1 MGNDATENVRREL
14 VRQLNAEPKG
24 RAALELKH
32 GQVWDTQELG
42 RDYEVI
48 GFLAPLVMVRRR
60 SDAVLGTLLPRQQRR
75 SYTNPKRERGIRCVS
90 LAGASG

>member
-14 VRQLNAEPKG
+14 VRELNAEPKG

-32 GQVWDTQELG
+32 GQVWDTEELG
-42 RDYEVI
+42 RDYEVM

-60 SDAVLGTLLPRQQRR
+60 SDGVLGTLFFQHEPRFYFGF
-75 SYTNPKRERGIRCVS
+75 SPD
-90 LAGASG
+90 

>member
-1 MGNDATENVRREL
+1 MGNDATENIRREM
-14 VRQLNAEPKG
+14 VKELNAAPKG
-24 RAALELKH
+24 RAELELKH

-60 SDAVLGTLLPRQQRR
+60 SDAVLGTLFFQHEPRFYFGF
-75 SYTNPKRERGIRCVS
+75 SPD
-90 LAGASG
+90 

>member
-60 SDAVLGTLLPRQQRR
+60 SDAVLGTLFFQHEPRFYFGFSRD
-75 SYTNPKRERGIRCVS
+75 
-90 LAGASG
+90 

>member
-1 MGNDATENVRREL
+1 MGNDTTENIRREM
-14 VRQLNAEPKG
+14 VKELNAAPKG
-24 RAALELKH
+24 RAELELKH

-60 SDAVLGTLLPRQQRR
+60 SDAVLGTLFFQHEPRFYFGF
-75 SYTNPKRERGIRCVS
+75 SPD
-90 LAGASG
+90 

>member
-1 MGNDATENVRREL
+1 MGTDATENVRREL
-14 VRQLNAEPKG
+14 VRKLNAEPKG

-60 SDAVLGTLLPRQQRR
+60 SDGIVGSLMFQHEPRFYFGF
-75 SYTNPKRERGIRCVS
+75 SPE
-90 LAGASG
+90 

>member
-1 MGNDATENVRREL
+1 MGSDTTENIRREM
-14 VRQLNAEPKG
+14 VKELNAAPKG
-24 RAALELKH
+24 RAELELKH

-60 SDAVLGTLLPRQQRR
+60 SDAVLGTLFFQHEPRFYFGF
-75 SYTNPKRERGIRCVS
+75 SPD
-90 LAGASG
+90 

>member
-1 MGNDATENVRREL
+1 MGNDTTENIRREL
-14 VRQLNAEPKG
+14 VRKLNAEPKG

-32 GQVWDTQELG
+32 GQVWDTEELA

-60 SDAVLGTLLPRQQRR
+60 SDAVLGTLFFQHEPRFYFGF
-75 SYTNPKRERGIRCVS
+75 SPD
-90 LAGASG
+90 

>member
-1 MGNDATENVRREL
+1 
-14 VRQLNAEPKG
+14 
-24 RAALELKH
+24 LELKH

-60 SDAVLGTLLPRQQRR
+60 SDGVLGSLMFQHGPRFYFHFLPD
-75 SYTNPKRERGIRCVS
+75 
-90 LAGASG
+90 